1 MPAYSSWLACL
12 ISHPAGHT
20 LLLSLPVIIVMKF
33 SCLLSR
39 LILETSWLMFSAAP
53 SIYWKT
59 SVSSAAKK
67 PLIPNIRF
75 IFWLTSNIE
84 SNESTL
90 SILQTYNKPIRLL
103 FWLSYTVFIIPWNA
117 MSRKNELLSM
127 TINIIRS
134 RLASSFNISKALNLT
149 TASDFD
155 LLIRVLSIKSPLSYF
170 LLPPPTE
177 LISSNCSG
185 FKEDISHIIVGFQ
198 PYPMLN
204 FILIVLSLGLLYFAG
219 STTSAFRFVNRC
231 CTNFK
236 FAKNS
241 GVIWARV
248 NVVGMMD
255 RPTMTF

>member
-1 MPAYSSWLACL
+1 MSQPD
-12 ISHPAGHT
+12 GHT
-20 LLLSLPVIIVMKF
+20 LLLSLPVIIVIKF

-39 LILETSWLMFSAAP
+39 LILDTSWLMFSAAP

-59 SVSSAAKK
+59 SVPSAARN
-67 PLIPNIRF
+67 PLIPNIRLL
-75 IFWLTSNIE
+75 FWLTFKME

-103 FWLSYTVFIIPWNA
+103 FWLSYNLFIMPWNA
-117 MSRKNELLSM
+117 MSRKNVFLSR

-134 RLASSFNISKALNLT
+134 RLASSFIISKALNLT

-155 LLIRVLSIKSPLSYF
+155 LLMRVLSIKRPLSYF

-185 FKEDISHIIVGFQ
+185 FKEDISTIIVGFQ
-198 PYPMLN
+198 PYPKLN
-204 FILIVLSLGLLYFAG
+204 FIRIVLSLGLLYFSGA
-219 STTSAFRFVNRC
+219 TTSAFRFMNRC

-236 FAKNS
+236 LAKNS
-241 GVIWARV
+241 GVICARV
-248 NVVGMMD
+248 KVVGMMD

>member
-1 MPAYSSWLACL
+1 M
-12 ISHPAGHT
+12 SHPDGHT
-20 LLLSLPVIIVMKF
+20 LFWSLPVTIVMKL
-33 SCLLSR
+33 SCLLS
-39 LILETSWLMFSAAP
+39 LLMLDTSWLMFSAAP

-59 SVSSAAKK
+59 SVPSAARN
-67 PLIPNIRF
+67 PLIPNIRLL
-75 IFWLTSNIE
+75 FWLTFKME

-103 FWLSYTVFIIPWNA
+103 FWLSYNLFIMPWNA
-117 MSRKNELLSM
+117 MSRKNVFLSR

-134 RLASSFNISKALNLT
+134 RLASSFNIINALNLT

-185 FKEDISHIIVGFQ
+185 FKEDISTIIVGFQ
-198 PYPMLN
+198 PYPKLN
-204 FILIVLSLGLLYFAG
+204 FIRIVLSFGLLYFSGA
-219 STTSAFRFVNRC
+219 TTSAFRFMNRC

-236 FAKNS
+236 LAKNS
-241 GVIWARV
+241 GVICARV
-248 NVVGMMD
+248 KVVGMMD

>member
-1 MPAYSSWLACL
+1 M
-12 ISHPAGHT
+12 SHPDGHT
-20 LLLSLPVIIVMKF
+20 LFLSLPVTIVMKL
-33 SCLLSR
+33 SCLLS
-39 LILETSWLMFSAAP
+39 LLMLDTSWLMFSAAP

-59 SVSSAAKK
+59 SVPSAAKN
-67 PLIPNIRF
+67 PLIPNIRLL
-75 IFWLTSNIE
+75 FWLTSKME

-103 FWLSYTVFIIPWNA
+103 FWLSYNVFIIPWKA
-117 MSRKNELLSM
+117 MSRKNVFLSK

-134 RLASSFNISKALNLT
+134 RLASSFNMSNALNLT

-185 FKEDISHIIVGFQ
+185 FKEDISTIIVGFQ

-204 FILIVLSLGLLYFAG
+204 FILIVLSFGLL
-219 STTSAFRFVNRC
+219 
-231 CTNFK
+231 
-236 FAKNS
+236 
-241 GVIWARV
+241 
-248 NVVGMMD
+248 
-255 RPTMTF
+255 